1 MLSLLTSLKL
11 AFLVLQSFVSLNSLS
26 LFCFK
31 NVLVK
36 TKTPVSLPWAL
47 LSLIGKKHM
56 ILAFIQSK
64 VTDVAEKSMT
74 ELPSLLQ
81 FKILPP
87 QL

>member
-11 AFLVLQSFVSLNSLS
+11 AFLVLQSFVSLNSPS

-31 NVLVK
+31 HVLVK
-36 TKTPVSLPWAL
+36 TKTPVRLPWAL
-47 LSLIGKKHM
+47 LPLIRKKHM

-64 VTDVAEKSMT
+64 VTDAAEKSTT

>member
-31 NVLVK
+31 NVLVI

-47 LSLIGKKHM
+47 LPLTGKKHM

-64 VTDVAEKSMT
+64 VTDAAEESMT

-81 FKILPP
+81 FEILLP

>member
-31 NVLVK
+31 NALVK

-47 LSLIGKKHM
+47 LSLIGKNHM

-64 VTDVAEKSMT
+64 VTDVAEKSTT